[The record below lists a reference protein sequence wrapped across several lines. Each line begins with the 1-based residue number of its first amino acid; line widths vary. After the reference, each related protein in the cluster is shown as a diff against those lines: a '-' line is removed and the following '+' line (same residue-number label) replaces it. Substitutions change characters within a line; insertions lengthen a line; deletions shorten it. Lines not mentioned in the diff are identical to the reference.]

1 MGLFTYLVTVESLG
15 LNDESEFSYHML
27 RAESFTEAVKKITD
41 YFKKDLISFS
51 IKESEDY
58 CGEMTKETYEACV
71 KMYEER
77 Y

>member
-1 MGLFTYLVTVESLG
+1 MLFTYFATVESFG

-27 RAESFTEAVKKITD
+27 RAGSFIDAVKQITD
-41 YFKKDLISFS
+41 YFRNDLISFS

-58 CGEMTKETYEACV
+58 CGEMTKETYEACI
-71 KMYEER
+71 KMYEEK